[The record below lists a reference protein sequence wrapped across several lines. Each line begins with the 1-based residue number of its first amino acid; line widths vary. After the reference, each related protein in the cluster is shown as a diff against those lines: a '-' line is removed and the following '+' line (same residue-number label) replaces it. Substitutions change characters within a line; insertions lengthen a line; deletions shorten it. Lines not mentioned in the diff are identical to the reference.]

1 MKVKNAMILAAG
13 LGTRMKPLTIK
24 TPKPLIKVGSKNLL
38 ERSINLLENYGVEQ
52 IIINA
57 HHLADQIEKFILNVT
72 SKVKITISN
81 EKDLLL
87 DTGGGVKEGTK
98 IFGKNPFFV
107 LNPDTLWLTDYLGE
121 MKSLEKIYFESKKPC
136 LLLVNKR
143 LSFDTSF
150 KGDFNLKN
158 NIVSKDI
165 KNNFIFTG
173 LQLLDRNYLDP
184 IDKKVFS
191 MNEVWNNLI
200 NNNKLSGLE
209 SRQKFYHLNT
219 EKIYN
224 KISNLDI
231 ID

>member
-1 MKVKNAMILAAG
+1 MSVKYAMILAAG
-13 LGTRMKPLTIK
+13 LGTRMKPLTLK
-24 TPKPLIKVGSKNLL
+24 TPKPLIKIGNKNLL
-38 ERSINLLENYGVEQ
+38 ERSISILEDHGVEQ
-52 IIINA
+52 IIINV
-57 HHLADQIEKFILNVT
+57 HHLADQIEKFISNLKT
-72 SKVKITISN
+72 KVKITISD

-98 IFGKNPFFV
+98 NFGKNPFFV
-107 LNPDTLWLTDYLGE
+107 LNPDTLWLTDYLSE

-136 LLLVNKR
+136 LLLVNKK
-143 LSFDTSF
+143 LSFDKSF

-184 IDKKVFS
+184 INKKVFS

-200 NNNKLSGLE
+200 NNDKLSGLE
-209 SRQKFYHLNT
+209 SSQKFYHLNT

>member
-1 MKVKNAMILAAG
+1 MNVKHAMILAAG
-13 LGTRMKPLTIK
+13 LGTRMKPLTLE
-24 TPKPLIKVGSKNLL
+24 TPKPLLKVGSKNLL
-38 ERSINLLENYGVEQ
+38 ERSINLLENHGVEQ
-52 IIINA
+52 IIINV
-57 HHLADQIEKFILNVT
+57 HYLAAQVEKFILNVK
-72 SKVKITISN
+72 SKVKITISD

-98 IFGKNPFFV
+98 NFGKNPFFV
-107 LNPDTLWLTDYLGE
+107 LNPDTLWLTNYLGE

-165 KNNFIFTG
+165 NNNFIFTG

-184 IDKKVFS
+184 IDKKIFS

-200 NNNKLSGLE
+200 NNNKLFGLE
-209 SRQKFYHLNT
+209 SRQKFYHINT
-219 EKIYN
+219 EEMYS
-224 KISNLDI
+224 KISNLDF

>member
-1 MKVKNAMILAAG
+1 MSIKHAMILAAG

-158 NIVSKDI
+158 NIVSKDT

-200 NNNKLSGLE
+200 NNNKLLGLE
-209 SRQKFYHLNT
+209 SSQKFYHINT
-219 EKIYN
+219 EEMYN
-224 KISNLDI
+224 KISNLDF

>member
-1 MKVKNAMILAAG
+1 MNVKHAMILAAG
-13 LGTRMKPLTIK
+13 LGTRMKPLTLE
-24 TPKPLIKVGSKNLL
+24 TPKPLIKVGSKSLL
-38 ERSINLLENYGVEQ
+38 ERSINLLEKYGVEQ
-52 IIINA
+52 IIINV
-57 HHLADQIEKFILNVT
+57 HHLADQVEKFILNVK
-72 SKVKITISN
+72 SKVKIIISN

-87 DTGGGVKEGTK
+87 DTGGGVKKATK

-107 LNPDTLWLTDYLGE
+107 LNPDTLWLNDYQDE
-121 MKSLEKIYFESKKPC
+121 IKSLEKIYFESKKPC

-165 KNNFIFTG
+165 KNDFIFTG
-173 LQLLDRNYLDP
+173 LQLLDRSYLDM
-184 IDKKVFS
+184 IEKKVFS

-200 NNNKLSGLE
+200 KNNKLLGLE
-209 SRQKFYHLNT
+209 SSQKFYHLNT
-219 EKIYN
+219 EEMYN
-224 KISNLDI
+224 KISSLDF

>member
-1 MKVKNAMILAAG
+1 MNIKHAMILAAG
-13 LGTRMKPLTIK
+13 LGTRMKPLTLEI
-24 TPKPLIKVGSKNLL
+24 PKPLIKVGSKNLL

-52 IIINA
+52 IVINV
-57 HHLADQIEKFILNVT
+57 HYLADQVEKFISNVK
-72 SKVKITISN
+72 SKVKITISD

-107 LNPDTLWLTDYLGE
+107 LNPDTLWLIDYLSE
-121 MKSLEKIYFESKKPC
+121 MKSLEKIYFETKKPC

-165 KNNFIFTG
+165 KNDLIFTG
-173 LQLLDRNYLDP
+173 LQLLDKSHLDL
-184 IDKKVFS
+184 IEKKVFS

-200 NNNKLSGLE
+200 NNKKLFGLE
-209 SRQKFYHLNT
+209 SSQKFYHLNT
-219 EKIYN
+219 EEMYN
-224 KISNLDI
+224 KISNLDF

>member
-1 MKVKNAMILAAG
+1 MNVKHAMILAAG
-13 LGTRMKPLTIK
+13 LGTRMKPLTLE

-38 ERSINLLENYGVEQ
+38 ERSINLLENHGVEQ
-52 IIINA
+52 IIINV
-57 HHLADQIEKFILNVT
+57 HYLATQVEKFISNVK
-72 SKVKITISN
+72 SKIKITISD

-107 LNPDTLWLTDYLGE
+107 LNPDTLWLTGYLDE
-121 MKSLEKIYFESKKPC
+121 MKSLEKIYFESNKPC

-158 NIVSKDI
+158 NLVSKDTN
-165 KNNFIFTG
+165 NNFIFTG
-173 LQLLDRNYLDP
+173 LQLLDRNYLNP
-184 IDKKVFS
+184 IDKKIFS
-191 MNEVWNNLI
+191 MNEVWHNLI
-200 NNNKLSGLE
+200 NKNKLFGLE
-209 SRQKFYHLNT
+209 SSQKFYHLNT
-219 EKIYN
+219 EEMYN
-224 KISNLDI
+224 KISNLDF

>member
-1 MKVKNAMILAAG
+1 
-13 LGTRMKPLTIK
+13 MKPLTLK

-38 ERSINLLENYGVEQ
+38 ERSLNFLENHGVEQ

-57 HHLADQIEKFILNVT
+57 HHLADQIEKFVLNFK

-81 EKDLLL
+81 EEDLLL

-107 LNPDTLWLTDYLGE
+107 INPDTLWSANYSDE
-121 MKSLEKIYFESKKPC
+121 IRSLEKIYYESKKPC

-143 LSFDTSF
+143 LSFDSSF

-158 NIVSKDI
+158 NVVSRENE
-165 KNNFIFTG
+165 NNFIFTG
-173 LQLLDRNYLDP
+173 LQLLDRNHLDP
-184 IDKKVFS
+184 IVKRVFS
-191 MNEVWNNLI
+191 MNEVWDKFI
-200 NNNKLSGLE
+200 SENKLYGCE

-219 EKIYN
+219 EDAYN
-224 KISNLDI
+224 KILNLDI
-231 ID
+231 TD

>member
-1 MKVKNAMILAAG
+1 MNVKRAMILAAG
-13 LGTRMKPLTIK
+13 LGTRMKPLTLE

-38 ERSINLLENYGVEQ
+38 ERSINLLENHGVEQ
-52 IIINA
+52 IIINV
-57 HHLADQIEKFILNVT
+57 HYLAAQVEKFISSVK
-72 SKVKITISN
+72 SKVKITISD

-107 LNPDTLWLTDYLGE
+107 LNPDTLWLTDYLDE
-121 MKSLEKIYFESKKPC
+121 MKFLEKIYFERKKPC

-200 NNNKLSGLE
+200 NNNKLLGLE
-209 SRQKFYHLNT
+209 SSQKFYHLNT
-219 EKIYN
+219 EEMYN
-224 KISNLDI
+224 KILNLDF